1 MYIKAM
7 GNAASPKAM
16 QQLKRILKDRT
27 QALHT
32 RVECVWAHRRIIRE
46 ARETVSNLRPQD
58 RTLVTNILGLQTVR
72 VQRSVNVYISIMVLT
87 YITFEEIVKYVA
99 LIFET
104 RSYRVG
110 SF

>member
-46 ARETVSNLRPQD
+46 ARETVSNLGPQD
-58 RTLVTNILGLQTVR
+58 RTLVTNILRLQTVR

-87 YITFEEIVKYVA
+87 YNYIQRNCKICSADIRNSILYCW
-99 LIFET
+99 
-104 RSYRVG
+104 
-110 SF
+110 